1 MDFSFGWDMLLLFF
15 FVAIAQGFID
25 SIAGGGGLI
34 GIPVL
39 LLSGLPP
46 VNALATNKI
55 QGMAGSFTASLT
67 MIRKGVVNFKK
78 IWFAAL
84 MSFIGAT
91 IGTICVHYIDVKVL
105 DIIIPIVLVLI
116 GLYFLFVP
124 SVGEIEKKPRVNEKL
139 FNVTVVPG
147 IGFYDGLFG
156 PGTGSFFSL
165 SNIALRGQQIV
176 TATGNAKV
184 FNFASNIAA
193 VVVFLIGGKIVWLV
207 GAIMMIGQ
215 VLGAYIGSLMIIK
228 NGAKLV
234 RPLVVVMCFLM
245 VIKYVY
251 DKNLFN

>member
-1 MDFSFGWDMLLLFF
+1 MEFNFGWEMLLLFF
-15 FVAIAQGFID
+15 AAAALAGFID

-46 VNALATNKI
+46 INALATNKV
-55 QGMAGSFTASLT
+55 QGMAGSFTASMT
-67 MIRKGVVNFKK
+67 MIKKGVVDFKK

-91 IGTICVHYIDVKVL
+91 LGTICVHYIDVSVL
-105 DIIIPIVLVLI
+105 DILVPIVLIMI
-116 GLYFLFVP
+116 GLYFLLVP
-124 SVGEIEKKPRVNEKL
+124 NIGDVEKKPRMQEKV
-139 FNVTVVPG
+139 FNTTVVPG
-147 IGFYDGLFG
+147 IGFYDGIFG

-165 SNIALRGQQIV
+165 SNIALRGQQII

-193 VVVFLIGGKIVWLV
+193 VVVFVVSGKVVWLV
-207 GAIMMIGQ
+207 GGVMIIGQ
-215 VLGAYIGSLMIIK
+215 ILGAYLGSLMVIK
-228 NGAKLV
+228 NGSKLI

-245 VIKYVY
+245 VARYLYGK
-251 DKNLFN
+251 F

>member
-1 MDFSFGWDMLLLFF
+1 MDFSFSWDMLLLFF
-15 FVAIAQGFID
+15 AAATLAGFID

-46 VNALATNKI
+46 INALATNKI

-67 MIRKGVVNFKK
+67 MIKKGVVDFRR

-84 MSFIGAT
+84 MSFVGAT
-91 IGTICVHYIDVKVL
+91 LGTICVHYIDTSVL
-105 DIIIPIVLVLI
+105 DILIPIVLVLI
-116 GLYFLFVP
+116 GLYFLLVP
-124 SVGEIEKKPRVNEKL
+124 NIGDVEKKPRMPEKA
-139 FNVTVVPG
+139 FNLTVVPG

-165 SNIALRGQQIV
+165 SNIALRGQQII

-193 VVVFLIGGKIVWLV
+193 VVVFVIGGKVVWLV
-207 GAIMMIGQ
+207 GGVMIVGQ
-215 VLGAYIGSLMIIK
+215 ILGAYLGSLMVIK
-228 NGAKLV
+228 KGSKLI
-234 RPLVVVMCFLM
+234 RPLVVIMCFLM
-245 VIKYVY
+245 VVRYLYGK
-251 DKNLFN
+251 F

>member
-1 MDFSFGWDMLLLFF
+1 MLLLFF
-15 FVAIAQGFID
+15 AGACLTGFID

-46 VNALATNKI
+46 INALATNKV
-55 QGMAGSFTASLT
+55 QGMAGSFTASMT
-67 MIRKGVVNFKK
+67 MIKKGVVDFKK

-91 IGTICVHYIDVKVL
+91 LGTICVHYIDVSVL
-105 DIIIPIVLVLI
+105 DILVPIVLIMI
-116 GLYFLFVP
+116 GLYFLLVP
-124 SVGEIEKKPRVNEKL
+124 NIGDVEKKPRMQEKV
-139 FNVTVVPG
+139 FNTTVVPG
-147 IGFYDGLFG
+147 IGFYDGIFG

-165 SNIALRGQQIV
+165 SNIALRGQQII

-193 VVVFLIGGKIVWLV
+193 VVVFVVSGKVVWLV
-207 GAIMMIGQ
+207 GGVMIIGQ
-215 VLGAYIGSLMIIK
+215 ILGAYLGSLMVIK
-228 NGAKLV
+228 NGSKLI

-245 VIKYVY
+245 VARYLYGK
-251 DKNLFN
+251 F

>member
-1 MDFSFGWDMLLLFF
+1 MEFNFGWEMLLLFF
-15 FVAIAQGFID
+15 AAAALAGFID

-46 VNALATNKI
+46 INALATNKV
-55 QGMAGSFTASLT
+55 QGMAGSFTASMT
-67 MIRKGVVNFKK
+67 MIKKGVVDFRK

-91 IGTICVHYIDVKVL
+91 LGTICVHYIDVSVL
-105 DIIIPIVLVLI
+105 DILVPIVLIMI
-116 GLYFLFVP
+116 GLYFLLVP
-124 SVGEIEKKPRVNEKL
+124 NIGDVEKKPRMQEKV
-139 FNVTVVPG
+139 FNTTVVPG
-147 IGFYDGLFG
+147 IGFYDGIFG

-165 SNIALRGQQIV
+165 SNIALRGQQII

-193 VVVFLIGGKIVWLV
+193 VVVFVVSGKVVWLV
-207 GAIMMIGQ
+207 GGVMIIGQ
-215 VLGAYIGSLMIIK
+215 ILGAYLGSLMVIK
-228 NGAKLV
+228 NGSKLI

-245 VIKYVY
+245 VARYLYGK
-251 DKNLFN
+251 F

>member
-1 MDFSFGWDMLLLFF
+1 MEFNFGWEMLLLFF
-15 FVAIAQGFID
+15 AAAALAGFID

-46 VNALATNKI
+46 INALATNKV
-55 QGMAGSFTASLT
+55 QGMAGSFTASMT
-67 MIRKGVVNFKK
+67 MIKKGVVDFKK

-91 IGTICVHYIDVKVL
+91 LGTICIHYIDVSVL
-105 DIIIPIVLVLI
+105 DILVPIVLIMI
-116 GLYFLFVP
+116 GLYFLLVP
-124 SVGEIEKKPRVNEKL
+124 NIGDVEKKPRMQEKV
-139 FNVTVVPG
+139 FNTTVVPG
-147 IGFYDGLFG
+147 IGFYDGIFG

-165 SNIALRGQQIV
+165 SNIALRGQQII

-193 VVVFLIGGKIVWLV
+193 VVVFVVSGKVVWLV
-207 GAIMMIGQ
+207 GGVMIIGQ
-215 VLGAYIGSLMIIK
+215 ILGAYLGSLMVIK
-228 NGAKLV
+228 NGSKLI

-245 VIKYVY
+245 VARYLYGK
-251 DKNLFN
+251 F

>member
-1 MDFSFGWDMLLLFF
+1 MELSFSWDALLVFF
-15 FVAIAQGFID
+15 LAATLAGFID

-39 LLSGLPP
+39 LLSGLPA

-78 IWFAAL
+78 IWFAAF

-91 IGTICVHYIDVKVL
+91 IGTICVHYINVKML
-105 DIIIPIVLVLI
+105 DIVIPVVLVLI
-116 GLYFLFVP
+116 GLYFLLVP
-124 SVGEIEKKPRVNEKL
+124 SVGAIEKKPRMSERL
-139 FNVTVVPG
+139 FNTTIVPS
-147 IGFYDGLFG
+147 IGFYDGVFG

-193 VVVFLIGGKIVWLV
+193 VIVFLVSGKIVWLV
-207 GAIMMIGQ
+207 GGVMIVGQ
-215 VLGAYIGSLMIIK
+215 ILGAYIGSLMVIK
-228 NGAKLV
+228 NGSKLI
-234 RPLVVVMCFLM
+234 RPLVVIMCFLM
-245 VIKYVY
+245 VVKYVH
-251 DKNLFN
+251 DKFFI

>member
-1 MDFSFGWDMLLLFF
+1 MDFSFSWDMLLLFF
-15 FVAIAQGFID
+15 AAATLAGFID

-55 QGMAGSFTASLT
+55 QGMAGSFTASMT

-91 IGTICVHYIDVKVL
+91 LGTICVHFINVKVL
-105 DIIIPIVLVLI
+105 DIIIPIVLILI
-116 GLYFLFVP
+116 GLYFLLVP
-124 SVGEIEKKPRVNEKL
+124 SVGEIEKKPRMDEKL
-139 FNVTVVPG
+139 FNVTVVPS
-147 IGFYDGLFG
+147 IGFYDGIFG

-193 VVVFLIGGKIVWLV
+193 VVVFLVSGKIVWLV
-207 GAIMMIGQ
+207 GGVMIVGQ
-215 VLGAYIGSLMIIK
+215 ILGAYIGSLMVIK

-234 RPLVVVMCFLM
+234 RPLVVLMCFLM
-245 VIKYVY
+245 VAKYIYEKFVI
-251 DKNLFN
+251 